1 MAILIRG
8 YRMLNTRRIVIALAA
23 LVALCAAVVSVSAL
37 ADGAYV
43 SAADGAGALVAA
55 DESPDLPQQR
65 RGEAE
70 LPWLFAVY
78 AITWA
83 AFFGYV
89 FVMSRRQREMRA
101 EIAALKRAL
110 AERE

>member
-1 MAILIRG
+1 
-8 YRMLNTRRIVIALAA
+8 MLNMRRIVIALAA
-23 LVALCAAVVSVSAL
+23 LIALCAAVAWQV
-37 ADGAYV
+37 DGAYAI
-43 SAADGAGALVAA
+43 AADGAGTIVAS
-55 DESPDLPQQR
+55 DEPPAQQR

>member
-1 MAILIRG
+1 
-8 YRMLNTRRIVIALAA
+8 MLNTRRIVIALAA
-23 LVALCAAVVSVSAL
+23 LIALCAAVVSVSAL

-43 SAADGAGALVAA
+43 SAADGAGVIVAA
-55 DESPDLPQQR
+55 DEPPAQR

>member
-1 MAILIRG
+1 MRRMAVTTALLLV
-8 YRMLNTRRIVIALAA
+8 MLAA
-23 LVALCAAVVSVSAL
+23 SALTQSGYASAYEAASAVSADST
-37 ADGAYV
+37 A
-43 SAADGAGALVAA
+43 
-55 DESPDLPQQR
+55 QQQA

-78 AITWA
+78 IITWA

-101 EIAALKRAL
+101 EIEALKRAL
-110 AERE
+110 AERD

>member
-1 MAILIRG
+1 
-8 YRMLNTRRIVIALAA
+8 MLNMRRIVIALAA
-23 LVALCAAVVSVSAL
+23 LIALCAVVGL

-43 SAADGAGALVAA
+43 SAADGAGAIVAA
-55 DESPDLPQQR
+55 DEPPAQQQM

>member
-1 MAILIRG
+1 MALLLV
-8 YRMLNTRRIVIALAA
+8 MLAA
-23 LVALCAAVVSVSAL
+23 CALTQSGYARAYEAATALSADST
-37 ADGAYV
+37 A
-43 SAADGAGALVAA
+43 
-55 DESPDLPQQR
+55 QQQA

-78 AITWA
+78 IITWA

-101 EIAALKRAL
+101 EIEALKRAL
-110 AERE
+110 AERD

>member
-1 MAILIRG
+1 MRRMAVTTAL
-8 YRMLNTRRIVIALAA
+8 LLVLLAA
-23 LVALCAAVVSVSAL
+23 GALTQSGYAGAYEAAAVVS
-37 ADGAYV
+37 AD
-43 SAADGAGALVAA
+43 STT
-55 DESPDLPQQR
+55 QQQA

-78 AITWA
+78 IITWA

-101 EIAALKRAL
+101 EIEALKRAL
-110 AERE
+110 AERD

>member
-1 MAILIRG
+1 
-8 YRMLNTRRIVIALAA
+8 MLNTRRIVIALAA
-23 LVALCAAVVSVSAL
+23 LIALCAAVVAVSAL
-37 ADGAYV
+37 SDGAYV
-43 SAADGAGALVAA
+43 SAADGAGVVVAA
-55 DESPDLPQQR
+55 DEPPAQQR

>member
-1 MAILIRG
+1 
-8 YRMLNTRRIVIALAA
+8 MLNLRRIVIALAA
-23 LVALCAAVVSVSAL
+23 LIALCAVVGL
-37 ADGAYV
+37 ADGAYAV
-43 SAADGAGALVAA
+43 AAPSDGAGAIAAA
-55 DESPDLPQQR
+55 DEPPAQQQM

>member
-1 MAILIRG
+1 MLSMR
-8 YRMLNTRRIVIALAA
+8 RMVIALVA
-23 LVALCAAVVSVSAL
+23 LIALCAAVAWQV
-37 ADGAYV
+37 DGAYAI
-43 SAADGAGALVAA
+43 AADGGAGAIAVA
-55 DESPDLPQQR
+55 DEPPAQQQL

-89 FVMSRRQREMRA
+89 FVMSRRQREMQA

>member
-1 MAILIRG
+1 MRRMAV
-8 YRMLNTRRIVIALAA
+8 TTALL
-23 LVALCAAVVSVSAL
+23 LVLL
-37 ADGAYV
+37 A
-43 SAADGAGALVAA
+43 AGALTQSGYAGAYEAA
-55 DESPDLPQQR
+55 AMSSADSTAQQQA

-78 AITWA
+78 IITWA

-101 EIAALKRAL
+101 EIEALKRAL
-110 AERE
+110 AERD

>member
-1 MAILIRG
+1 MAVTTALLLIL
-8 YRMLNTRRIVIALAA
+8 LA
-23 LVALCAAVVSVSAL
+23 
-37 ADGAYV
+37 
-43 SAADGAGALVAA
+43 AGALTQSGYASAYEAA
-55 DESPDLPQQR
+55 SVVSADSTAQQQA

-78 AITWA
+78 IITWA

-101 EIAALKRAL
+101 EIEALKRAL
-110 AERE
+110 AERD

>member
-1 MAILIRG
+1 
-8 YRMLNTRRIVIALAA
+8 MLNTRRIVIALVA
-23 LVALCAAVVSVSAL
+23 LIALCAAVAWQV
-37 ADGAYV
+37 DGAYAI
-43 SAADGAGALVAA
+43 AADGAGVVIAA